1 MLHLCAIVSTDRI
14 LNTNHF
20 HSKFTLLYNIY
31 LDIYKY
37 LSRII
42 YIYMYI
48 VHTYIGIYT
57 FTHQRWMLADA
68 HMLRN
73 SPRAT
78 KLAELPR
85 HSHMPVLGRQ
95 LQCSALAQHHLQQ
108 GMYMEFIWNVYGMYM
123 ACKWNVYGMY
133 IVLPLIVFHLFFQ
146 ALASHL
152 DQRIHMSEDREKE
165 KEE

>member
-1 MLHLCAIVSTDRI
+1 
-14 LNTNHF
+14 
-20 HSKFTLLYNIY
+20 
-31 LDIYKY
+31 
-37 LSRII
+37 
-42 YIYMYI
+42 
-48 VHTYIGIYT
+48 
-57 FTHQRWMLADA
+57 MLADA

-123 ACKWNVYGMY
+123 ACKWNVYCSSSY
-133 IVLPLIVFHLFFQ
+133 RFSLVFPSAGFTP
-146 ALASHL
+146 
-152 DQRIHMSEDREKE
+152 
-165 KEE
+165 